1 MKILNLLKR
10 TGKLILYIGG
20 VYLLAFILLMISLRL
35 YTNHR
40 KSYPVPDFKGLSLE
54 RVAQLAE
61 YNHLQFEV
69 SDSIFVN
76 HFPKGHVVDQHPLPG
91 VKVKKNRTIFLT
103 TNAHSRAKVEMPN
116 VVGVSFRQGKSTLE
130 MLGLKVGKLIYKP
143 DFAKNNILQQLYNG
157 KEIEKGTMITK
168 DETIDLVLGNGLGK
182 SLSAVPNLYKKN
194 YQQAIGQIND
204 NFFNIGKINFDQ
216 TVKNYKD
223 SLNAK
228 VIKQYPEYSR
238 TSKAIIGSFINIWL
252 SNDDEKFRKAD
263 SILDAE
269 SNTEIF

>member
-1 MKILNLLKR
+1 MKITNLLKR
-10 TGKLILYIGG
+10 IGKRILYIGG
-20 VYLLAFILLMISLRL
+20 VYLLAFILLMIGLRL

-40 KSYPVPDFKGLSLE
+40 KSYPVPDFKGLNLE
-54 RVAQLAE
+54 RVAQLAT
-61 YNHLQFEV
+61 YNNLRFEV
-69 SDSIFVN
+69 ADSIFIN

-103 TNAHSRAKVEMPN
+103 TNAYSRAKVEMPN

-143 DFAKNNILQQLYNG
+143 DFAKNNILQQLHKG
-157 KEIEKGTMITK
+157 KEIEKGTMIEK

-194 YQQAIGQIND
+194 YRQAIGQIND
-204 NFFNIGKINFDQ
+204 NFFNIGKISFDK
-216 TVKNYKD
+216 TVKDYKD

-228 VIKQYPEYSR
+228 VIKQYPVYSK
-238 TSKAIIGSFINIWL
+238 TSRAIIGSFINIWL
-252 SNDDEKFRKAD
+252 SIDEEKFRQAD
-263 SILDAE
+263 SIIDAE
-269 SNTEIF
+269 NSIEIF